1 MAGLF
6 VDENTEYLE
15 VDSVPA
21 GWTVAIPMTFSCWF
35 LNDEAGLAAGPM
47 GLFDLSLGA
56 IRIYLSYRADDVLR
70 WTISSPVGASSPETA
85 NTWSD
90 NVWNHALGKSVTTT
104 DHQVILNGDTGN
116 KGTAIDSVTGT
127 WEGLDRISI
136 GRLGDASPSFYV
148 SGKIAEVA
156 MWDVALSDA
165 EAVILSL
172 GYSPLL
178 VKPESL
184 VFYAPLVGIPS
195 AAALNDRIG
204 GLALANFNT
213 VTAADHPRVFNP
225 APQALGLAAAAA
237 GAPAALLPLPVNINQ
252 AVNRAAVI

>member
-6 VDENTEYLE
+6 VDENSEYLE
-15 VDSVPA
+15 VDSVPT

-35 LNDEAGLAAGPM
+35 LNDEAAHAASPM
-47 GLFDLSLGA
+47 GLFDLSVSS
-56 IRIYLSYRADDVLR
+56 IRIYLSYRTDDLLR
-70 WTISSPVGASSPETA
+70 WTIDSTVGASAPETA
-85 NTWSD
+85 NTFSD

-116 KGTAIDSVTGT
+116 KGTATDSVTGT
-127 WEGLDRISI
+127 WGGLDRLSI
-136 GRLGDASPSFYV
+136 GRLGDSTPSFHV

-165 EAVILSL
+165 EAVILSK

-184 VFYAPLVGIPS
+184 VFYAPLLDIPNAGS
-195 AAALNDRIG
+195 PNDRIG
-204 GLALANFNT
+204 GLALTNFNT
-213 VTAADHPRVFNP
+213 VTAADHPEVYYP

-237 GAPAALLPLPVNINQ
+237 PAATTRRYTLTTMGVG
-252 AVNRAAVI
+252 

>member
-1 MAGLF
+1 
-6 VDENTEYLE
+6 
-15 VDSVPA
+15 
-21 GWTVAIPMTFSCWF
+21 
-35 LNDEAGLAAGPM
+35 M
-47 GLFDLSLGA
+47 GLFDLSVTT
-56 IRIYLSYRADDVLR
+56 IRIYLSYRNNDLLR
-70 WTISSPVGASSPETA
+70 WSVHSSAGSPGTANPETA

-90 NVWNHALGKSVTTT
+90 NVWNHALGKSLTTT

-116 KGTAIDSVTGT
+116 KGTSTDQASGT
-127 WEGLDRISI
+127 WEGLDRLSI
-136 GRLGDASPSFYV
+136 GRLGDSTPSFYV

-184 VFYAPLVGIPS
+184 VFYAPLLGIPNAGS
-195 AAALNDRIG
+195 LNDRIG
-204 GLALANFNT
+204 ALALTNFNT
-213 VTAADHPRVFNP
+213 VTAADHPEVLNP

-237 GAPAALLPLPVNINQ
+237 VAANTRRYSLTTMGVG
-252 AVNRAAVI
+252 